1 MIKINDEKRGFIT
14 FFRYFC
20 TLMKDISILIPTCN
34 HVCVELVDTL
44 QQQASQLPI
53 NYEII
58 VADDGS
64 SIASVIQANRA
75 INNYTNSRYIERPKN
90 VGRAVIRNYL
100 AEKASLPWVLFI
112 DSDMVV
118 RRPDFLRSYVDTPDE
133 QAVWDGGISVGGD
146 AKQLSHN
153 LRYHYERAAE
163 HLHTPERRQQ
173 EPYRD
178 FHTANFMAPKQL
190 MMKYPFDVRF
200 RHYGYEDVLFGMQL
214 EKSRIP
220 IHHIDNPLSFE
231 VFEDNDQFLN
241 KTEEGL
247 RTLYTFRHELKDGS
261 RLLQRIKHMGWLLP
275 LLRRYH
281 KLTNKLE
288 RRFLL
293 RHPSLFV
300 FSLYRLGYY
309 ATLTDK

>member
-1 MIKINDEKRGFIT
+1 
-14 FFRYFC
+14 
-20 TLMKDISILIPTCN
+20 MKDISILIPTYN
-34 HVCVELVDTL
+34 HVCVELVDAL

-53 NYEII
+53 SYEII

-64 SIASVIQANRA
+64 TIASTIEANRA
-75 INNYTNSRYIERPKN
+75 INDYTNSRYIERPEN
-90 VGRAVIRNYL
+90 AGRAAIRNYL
-100 AEKASLPWVLFI
+100 AEKASLPWLLFI

-118 RRPDFLRSYVDTPDE
+118 RRPDFLRQYVDTAEE

-146 AKQLSHN
+146 ANQLKHN
-153 LRYHYERAAE
+153 LRYQYEQANE
-163 HLHTPERRQQ
+163 HLHTTERRQQ

-190 MMKYPFDVRF
+190 MTKHPFDLRF
-200 RHYGYEDVLFGMQL
+200 RHYGYEDVLFGMLL
-214 EKSRIP
+214 EKKRIP
-220 IHHIDNPLSFE
+220 IYHINNPLSFE
-231 VFEDNDQFLN
+231 IFEENSQFLD

-247 RTLYTFRHELKDGS
+247 RTLYDFRQELKGGS
-261 RLLQRIKHMGWLLP
+261 RLLQRVEKIGWLMP
-275 LLRRYH
+275 LLRKYH
-281 KLTNKLE
+281 QTTNKLE

-309 ATLTDK
+309 ATLDRK